1 MKKSTRILI
10 PALLLGVSA
19 GFLPACNKQAEQQA
33 YDKQETNIANFV
45 EAQRKA
51 DETAKVTYKD
61 GTVRV
66 VLHDTL
72 QREGLLADTLHAGGT
87 VSFYYAGYTLTGPSV
102 SSSNLFATNHRKTA
116 DAAGWRL
123 SDTTA
128 FNIQTI
134 TLDNH
139 LLEGLQRGLEGV
151 RNQDECFIL
160 FSGKHAYGSH
170 AQGTIPARSAL
181 VYHIWV
187 ESISND

>member
-10 PALLLGVSA
+10 PTLLLAVAAS
-19 GFLPACNKQAEQQA
+19 FLPACDKEAKQQA

-45 EAQRKA
+45 EAQLKA
-51 DETAKVTYKD
+51 DETATVTYKD

-72 QREGLLADTLHAGGT
+72 EREGLLADTLQAGGT
-87 VSFYYAGYTLTGPSV
+87 VSFYYAGYLLSGTSV
-102 SSSNLFATNHRKTA
+102 SSINLFATNHKKTA
-116 DAAGWRL
+116 DAAGWQL

-128 FNIQTI
+128 FHIQTL
-134 TLDNH
+134 TLEDR
-139 LLEGLQRGLEGV
+139 LLPGLQRGLEGV
-151 RNQDECFIL
+151 RNQDECYIL
-160 FSGKHAYGSH
+160 FSGKYAYGSH

>member
-1 MKKSTRILI
+1 MKKSTCILI
-10 PALLLGVSA
+10 PVLLLAVFSGI
-19 GFLPACNKQAEQQA
+19 FPACTKEAVQMA

-45 EAQRKA
+45 EAQLKA
-51 DETAKVTYKD
+51 DKTATVTYKD
-61 GTVRV
+61 GVVRV

-72 QREGLLADTLHAGGT
+72 HREGLMADTLRSGGT
-87 VSFYYAGYTLTGPSV
+87 VSFYYAGYTLSGASV
-102 SSSNLFATNHRKTA
+102 NSSNLFATNHRKTA

-151 RNQDECFIL
+151 RNQDECYIL
-160 FSGKHAYGSH
+160 FSGKYAFGSRK
-170 AQGTIPARSAL
+170 QGTIPARSAL

>member
-10 PALLLGVSA
+10 PVLLLAILTGL
-19 GFLPACNKQAEQQA
+19 LPACNKESVQTA
-33 YDKQETNIANFV
+33 YDKQETNIAKFV
-45 EAQRKA
+45 EAQLKA
-51 DETAKVTYKD
+51 DTTATVTYKD

-87 VSFYYAGYTLTGPSV
+87 VSFYYAGYTLTGGSV
-102 SSSNLFATNHRKTA
+102 SSSNLFATNHKKTA

-128 FNIQTI
+128 FNIQTL
-134 TLDNH
+134 TLDDH

-151 RNQDECFIL
+151 RNQDECYIL
-160 FSGKHAYGSH
+160 FSGKYAYGTRI
-170 AQGTIPARSAL
+170 QGTIPARSAL

-187 ESISND
+187 NSISND

>member
-10 PALLLGVSA
+10 PVLLLAILA
-19 GFLPACNKQAEQQA
+19 GLLPACNKESVQTA
-33 YDKQETNIANFV
+33 YDKQETNIAKFV
-45 EAQRKA
+45 EAQLKA
-51 DETAKVTYKD
+51 DTTATVTYKD

-87 VSFYYAGYTLTGPSV
+87 VSFYYAGYTLTGGSV
-102 SSSNLFATNHRKTA
+102 NSSNLFATNHKKTA

-128 FNIQTI
+128 FNIQTL
-134 TLDNH
+134 TLDDH

-151 RNQDECFIL
+151 RNQDECYIL
-160 FSGKHAYGSH
+160 FSGKYAYGTH
-170 AQGTIPARSAL
+170 IQGTIPARSAL

-187 ESISND
+187 NSISND

>member
-10 PALLLGVSA
+10 PVLLLAVAA
-19 GFLPACNKQAEQQA
+19 GFLPACNKEAVQQA
-33 YDKQETNIANFV
+33 YDKQEANITKFV
-45 EAQRKA
+45 EAQLKA
-51 DETAKVTYKD
+51 DTNATVTYKD

-66 VLHDTL
+66 VLPDTL
-72 QREGLLADTLHAGGT
+72 QREGLLADTLRTGGT
-87 VSFYYAGYTLTGPSV
+87 VSFYYAGYLLTDASV
-102 SSSNLFATNHRKTA
+102 SGSNLFATNHKTTA

-128 FNIQTI
+128 FQIQTL
-134 TLDNH
+134 TLEDR
-139 LLEGLQRGLEGV
+139 LLPGLQRGLEGV

-181 VYHIWV
+181 VYHVWV